1 MYNIT
6 LSISSTVYLFMK
18 LKIYYSTQV
27 WSLTVKLDMVLSLI
41 RRDTKILICEF
52 FFLDIID
59 KKNHLLS
66 LSSFKKDVNYFF

>member
-27 WSLTVKLDMVLSLI
+27 WSLTVLDMVISLI

-52 FFLDIID
+52 FFLISLI
-59 KKNHLLS
+59 KKTSALS
-66 LSSFKKDVNYFF
+66 QSSFKKDVNFFF